1 MTNNNRISL
10 DEELLFIKSSDMKT
24 AVILWIDML
33 IFFGQGTTSQGMAF
47 KNIG

>member
-24 AVILWIDML
+24 AVTLWIA